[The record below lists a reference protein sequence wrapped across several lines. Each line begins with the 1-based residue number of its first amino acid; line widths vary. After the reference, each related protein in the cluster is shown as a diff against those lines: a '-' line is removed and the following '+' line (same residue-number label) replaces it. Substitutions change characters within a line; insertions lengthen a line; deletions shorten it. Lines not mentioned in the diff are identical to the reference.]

1 MFFKKSAELL
11 DLTISNKELK
21 LVQTLYEKGDFRD
34 AKKNLES
41 IDEKKLLDT
50 EKKEYEKL
58 TSMLKLDLWGIASG
72 IVMLFIVIYLFI
84 DYT

>member
-21 LVQTLYEKGDFRD
+21 LVQNLYERGDFRE
-34 AKKNLES
+34 AKKNLKS
-41 IDEKKLLDT
+41 IDTKKLIET
-50 EKKEYEKL
+50 EKKEFEKL
-58 TSMLKLDLWGIASG
+58 TSMLKLDFWGITSG
-72 IVMLFIVIYLFI
+72 IIMLFIVIYLFI